1 MPRDYKHV
9 RRPQERRRGAP
20 GWLWALAGLSVG
32 LFVALLVYL
41 DAHRLPVLRPDPPV
55 TPSPPEQPA
64 RAPPAPAPAEK
75 PAAEARPRFEF
86 YTILPEMEGPTP
98 RGTPPGTPAPAAAAK
113 PAGESYLLQVG
124 AFRTYEE
131 ADRLKASLA
140 LLGLEATIQSVSV
153 GGKPTLHRV
162 RVGPFS
168 DMGKVNDARRRLREQ
183 SLESIVVKGK
193 G

>member
-9 RRPQERRRGAP
+9 RRTQERRRGAP

-41 DAHRLPVLRPDPPV
+41 DAQRLP
-55 TPSPPEQPA
+55 TP
-64 RAPPAPAPAEK
+64 RPAPAVAPSSPQQPAGAPQAPGPAER

-86 YTILPEMEGPTP
+86 YTILPEMEESPSPGK
-98 RGTPPGTPAPAAAAK
+98 RAGAPPAAAAAK
-113 PAGESYLLQVG
+113 PGESYLLQVG
-124 AFRTYEE
+124 AFRTYED

-140 LLGLEATIQSVSV
+140 LHGLEATIQSVSV
-153 GGKPTLHRV
+153 AGKATLHRV

-168 DMGKVNDARRRLREQ
+168 DMGQVNDARRRLREQ
-183 SLESIVVKGK
+183 SLEPIVVRGK

>member
-1 MPRDYKHV
+1 MRRDYKHV

-32 LFVALLVYL
+32 LLVALLVYL
-41 DAHRLPVLRPDPPV
+41 DGHRLPAP
-55 TPSPPEQPA
+55 TP
-64 RAPPAPAPAEK
+64 APPAPPPSAERPARPAPVPAPQEK

-86 YTILPEMEGPTP
+86 YTILPEMEEPT
-98 RGTPPGTPAPAAAAK
+98 TPPGKAGGAPAAPAK
-113 PAGESYLLQVG
+113 SAGEAYLLQVG

-153 GGKPTLHRV
+153 DGKSTVHRV

>member
-9 RRPQERRRGAP
+9 RRPQDRRRGAP

-41 DAHRLPVLRPDPPV
+41 DAHRLPV
-55 TPSPPEQPA
+55 PSA
-64 RAPPAPAPAEK
+64 DAPAPAASPEPARPPPAPRPEDK
-75 PAAEARPRFEF
+75 PAAETRPRFEF
-86 YTILPEMEGPTP
+86 YTILPEMEA
-98 RGTPPGTPAPAAAAK
+98 PPSPGVPAPAPAGK
-113 PAGESYLLQVG
+113 PPGESYLLQVG
-124 AFRTYEE
+124 AFRTYAE

-153 GGKPTLHRV
+153 GGKPTVHRV

-168 DMGKVNDARRRLREQ
+168 DMAKVNDARRRLREQ
-183 SLESIVVKGK
+183 SLDSIVVKGK